1 MPARGREHADARCLT
16 LGHNALSV
24 MRPRQPVIVASSLLA
39 TLLLLLAVVT
49 AIDARLSAVWRVA
62 LDSVDD
68 PAAQEYD
75 EATPANA
82 PSAHR
87 GDEAAAG
94 IAVVLARAVGR
105 LTPLS
110 EHAFSLGIDLVSVPR
125 APPTA

>member
-1 MPARGREHADARCLT
+1 
-16 LGHNALSV
+16 
-24 MRPRQPVIVASSLLA
+24 MRPRQPAIVASSLLA
-39 TLLLLLAVVT
+39 ALLLLLAVVT

-62 LDSVDD
+62 LESVDD
-68 PAAQEYD
+68 PAAQEHD

-87 GDEAAAG
+87 GDEAVAA
-94 IAVVLARAVGR
+94 IAVVLAPAVGG

-110 EHAFSLGIDLVSVPR
+110 ERAASLGVDLVPVPR

>member
-1 MPARGREHADARCLT
+1 MHAHRPAVT
-16 LGHNALSV
+16 
-24 MRPRQPVIVASSLLA
+24 ASSLLA
-39 TLLLLLAVVT
+39 VLLLLLAVAT

-68 PAAQEYD
+68 PAAQEHD

-87 GDEAAAG
+87 GGEAAAS
-94 IAVVLARAVGR
+94 IAAAVTRAVGE
-105 LTPLS
+105 LIPLLERAS
-110 EHAFSLGIDLVSVPR
+110 ALGVDLVPVPR